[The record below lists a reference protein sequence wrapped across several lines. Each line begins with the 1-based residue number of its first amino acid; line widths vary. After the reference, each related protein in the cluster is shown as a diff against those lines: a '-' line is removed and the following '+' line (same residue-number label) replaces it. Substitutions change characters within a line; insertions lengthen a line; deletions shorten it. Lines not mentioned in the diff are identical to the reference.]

1 MAVYS
6 NGVFS
11 SGIDVLFENGES
23 AVNAAV
29 LNGGTMR
36 IGQEGTAESVVL
48 VSGGRLVV
56 SWAVRQKMYRRQSG
70 GLLTFLFTGDD
81 FSL

>member
-6 NGVFS
+6 NGVFL

-48 VSGGRLVV
+48 VFGGRLVV
-56 SWAVRQKMYRRQSG
+56 SCG
-70 GLLTFLFTGDD
+70 GTAKNVSQAIGGIVD
-81 FSL
+81 FSVYGG